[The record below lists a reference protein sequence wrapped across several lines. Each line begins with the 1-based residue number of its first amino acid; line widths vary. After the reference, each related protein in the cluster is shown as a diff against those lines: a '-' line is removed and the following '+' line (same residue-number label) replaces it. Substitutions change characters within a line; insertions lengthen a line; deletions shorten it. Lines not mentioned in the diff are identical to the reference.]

1 MLCYFSCFQ
10 SLTSKLLFQKK
21 FIVWFKLVC
30 RICNTFFRALA
41 DFDIFFNVGV
51 FSVHFLGSVNFYSCK
66 AGQFLMNEQR
76 CSWINFKVVKNVH
89 ILLPESV
96 CPPAITVQDIELS
109 ENSALFSQ
117 FKRSKYYPLLV
128 IVWLAIV
135 RFCLESWRVIYIY
148 QEI

>member
-51 FSVHFLGSVNFYSCK
+51 FSVHFLGLVNFYSCK

-76 CSWINFKVVKNVH
+76 CS
-89 ILLPESV
+89 
-96 CPPAITVQDIELS
+96 
-109 ENSALFSQ
+109 
-117 FKRSKYYPLLV
+117 
-128 IVWLAIV
+128 
-135 RFCLESWRVIYIY
+135 
-148 QEI
+148 